1 MNMLDMN
8 AFIEALQDISEAKGA
23 FKNDPLE
30 HAQSCVVDMQAT
42 AIKVLKERGIEP
54 RGKPVLDR

>member
-30 HAQSCVVDMQAT
+30 HARSCIVDMQAT
-42 AIKVLKERGIEP
+42 AIKVLTERGIEP
-54 RGKPVLDR
+54 RGKPVE